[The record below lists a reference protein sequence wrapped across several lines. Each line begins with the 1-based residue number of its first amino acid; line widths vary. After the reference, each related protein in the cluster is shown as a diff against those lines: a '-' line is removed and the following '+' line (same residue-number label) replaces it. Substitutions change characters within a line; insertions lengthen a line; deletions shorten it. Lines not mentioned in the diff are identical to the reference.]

1 MAEQRTLKPQFFL
14 TRPNGAMVP
23 LVAMDEMPFHVQIRG
38 VPRSLTAFDI
48 GGMTPLGLV
57 ESRHEYHVVE
67 AMNNMNNI
75 AHRNPTTG
83 QKPSDLPS
91 SLVSQHLGVALCP
104 SPVVKFPG
112 SITQPSDTTSSS
124 FSTEDGK
131 TNTPAGSSVD
141 SSADTNTAPCP
152 VPAWRQHATTN
163 VAAPATTKI
172 EDSKSTAN
180 AATASNTAKA
190 LTGKK
195 VYCSYWLRKGECD
208 FAQQGCIYKHEMPT
222 DLETLQS
229 VGFTDIP
236 LWYRQRYDLGSLHV
250 ENGRNIPSFGV
261 ADRANPTPPRSF
273 HVGDNAKR
281 MIRNQIG
288 PNNRSHSL
296 RGWRQNGRRHEERR
310 APLEVGDKRQKQ
322 TEAAIDAVIAAEAE
336 RERERE
342 ALRKKFPCLAPESR
356 SVFVGHEDLLTETFS
371 NGEEP
376 NDVHAQIRKIE
387 QAAWEEEQAERQKKL
402 AELEE
407 KEKQRDEQTAAG
419 ETKKG
424 PGKKKGGKGGKK

>member
-1 MAEQRTLKPQFFL
+1 MAEQKTLKPQFFL
-14 TRPNGAMVP
+14 TRQNGAMVP
-23 LVAMDEMPFHVQIRG
+23 LVAMDEMPIHVQIRG
-38 VPRSLTAFDI
+38 VPRSLTAFEI
-48 GGMTPLGLV
+48 AGMTPLGLV

-75 AHRNPTTG
+75 AHRSTTIDP
-83 QKPSDLPS
+83 KPSDPSS
-91 SLVSQHLGVALCP
+91 SLVPPHTRLAPCP

-112 SITQPSDTTSSS
+112 NTEHPSDTSSASGSTEEAKTSS
-124 FSTEDGK
+124 
-131 TNTPAGSSVD
+131 PPGSSVD
-141 SSADTNTAPCP
+141 SSAHTNAAPRP
-152 VPAWRQHATTN
+152 VPAWRQNATTN
-163 VAAPATTKI
+163 AATTGTTKV
-172 EDSKSTAN
+172 EDSKNTTNTATAAN
-180 AATASNTAKA
+180 AANP

-195 VYCSYWLRKGECD
+195 IYCSYWLRKGECD

-261 ADRANPTPPRSF
+261 ADRNNPNPPRSF
-273 HVGDNAKR
+273 HVGDHAKR

-288 PNNRSHSL
+288 PNNRSFSP
-296 RGWRQNGRRHEERR
+296 RGGRQNNRRQDERR
-310 APLEVGDKRQKQ
+310 AQLEAEDKRQKE
-322 TEAAIDAVIAAEAE
+322 TEAAIEAVIAAEAE

-342 ALRKKFPCLAPESR
+342 ALRKKFPCLAPENR
-356 SVFVGHEDLLTETFS
+356 GVFVGHEDLLTETFS

-376 NDVHAQIRKIE
+376 NDLHAQIRKIE

-402 AELEE
+402 EELEE
-407 KEKQRDEQTAAG
+407 KEKQRAEQKAVG
-419 ETKKG
+419 GSKKG
-424 PGKKKGGKGGKK
+424 AGKKKGGKGGKK